1 MLCGRFARV
10 CRWGSRTASGM
21 RSIRAQSCL
30 VGPIAKQRSR
40 FRLGF
45 IAMTNSRL
53 VHAVSA
59 AMALG
64 LGALGFAGVAS
75 ADDPAAVP
83 PALLNTQCS
92 LDQLMAAT
100 KVVDPMA
107 YSGIVAKYNSEPGW
121 IQGGVIY
128 HFNLLLQKSPQDR
141 QAEID
146 TLADVFPEYVALFR
160 TAEPTANAV
169 AAQCSSFPA
178 DNPAVWAPSS

>member
-1 MLCGRFARV
+1 MANVEVLGNV
-10 CRWGSRTASGM
+10 ISGSRWFLTWLSG
-21 RSIRAQSCL
+21 RINST
-30 VGPIAKQRSR
+30 
-40 FRLGF
+40 
-45 IAMTNSRL
+45 AMTTSSLRIAGL
-53 VHAVSA
+53 A
-59 AMALG
+59 AALTVGALG
-64 LGALGFAGVAS
+64 LPAVAN
-75 ADDPAAVP
+75 ADDPNAVP

-100 KVVDPMA
+100 KVVDPIA

-121 IQGGVIY
+121 IQGGVVY

-146 TLADVFPEYVALFR
+146 TLADVFPEYVSLFR

>member
-1 MLCGRFARV
+1 
-10 CRWGSRTASGM
+10 
-21 RSIRAQSCL
+21 
-30 VGPIAKQRSR
+30 
-40 FRLGF
+40 
-45 IAMTNSRL
+45 MTTSRL
-53 VHAVSA
+53 IHAASA
-59 AMALG
+59 ALALG
-64 LGALGFAGVAS
+64 LGALGLPAVAN

-146 TLADVFPEYVALFR
+146 TLADAFPEYVSLFR
-160 TAEPTANAV
+160 TGDSTANAV
-169 AAQCSSFPA
+169 AAQCTSFPA
-178 DNPAVWAPSS
+178 SDPGVWAPVST